1 MAPTAAAR
9 VTPYSSDLSD
19 REWAILVP
27 VLPPPKPG
35 GRPRTVNLRQIVDG
49 IFHVLRSGCQ
59 WRLLPREYGPWSTV
73 YAYFRRWRL
82 DGTWERLHTTLR
94 ERLRRAVGRQPTP
107 SAAILDS
114 QSVKT
119 SERGGPHGDDGA
131 KKLSGRKRHL
141 LVDTLGLV
149 LRVLVQPADVQ
160 DRAAA
165 PELLLPLADAL
176 PRLELIWADSAY
188 VGPVQTWV
196 WETVGWR
203 LTIVERPGGRG
214 QWLPAGQEPPVRRRG
229 FLPLPRRW
237 VVERSIAW
245 IGRNRRMSRDYEFL
259 PATSEAWVYLSMVR
273 LMLKRLAHEQV
284 HPAFHY
290 RRVA

>member
-1 MAPTAAAR
+1 RESEMSRPRRCAMAPTAAAR

-149 LRVLVQPADVQ
+149 
-160 DRAAA
+160 
-165 PELLLPLADAL
+165 
-176 PRLELIWADSAY
+176 
-188 VGPVQTWV
+188 
-196 WETVGWR
+196 
-203 LTIVERPGGRG
+203 
-214 QWLPAGQEPPVRRRG
+214 
-229 FLPLPRRW
+229 
-237 VVERSIAW
+237 
-245 IGRNRRMSRDYEFL
+245 
-259 PATSEAWVYLSMVR
+259 
-273 LMLKRLAHEQV
+273 
-284 HPAFHY
+284 
-290 RRVA
+290 